1 MKYFIKPMTQNMIC
15 DLKKARESELSK
27 PSGNVCSFYSFYGTL
42 SALHDRE
49 YVEIKPI
56 YLNGREM
63 LSVYVTQ
70 AGINFLERYEKN
82 KKNMRTFHEEGI
94 A

>member
-1 MKYFIKPMTQNMIC
+1 MTQNMIC
-15 DLKKARESELSK
+15 DLKKTREAELSK
-27 PSGNVCSFYSFYGTL
+27 PPGTVCSFYSFYGTL
-42 SALHDRE
+42 SALHDRG

-56 YLNGREM
+56 YLNDREL

-82 KKNMRTFHEEGI
+82 KKGLRIFQEERI
-94 A
+94 T